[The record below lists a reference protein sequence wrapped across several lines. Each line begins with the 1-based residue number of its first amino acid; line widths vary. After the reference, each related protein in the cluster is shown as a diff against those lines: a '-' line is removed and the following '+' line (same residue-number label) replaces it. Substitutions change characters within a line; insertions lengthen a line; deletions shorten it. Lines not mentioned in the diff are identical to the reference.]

1 MERAPRA
8 LAALMVVAQL
18 APAIARAD
26 DQSEAKALFSRGVD
40 AYGRGKYDAA
50 LEAFKASYRLRAV
63 PVVLFNIAETYVALD
78 AFDDAMT
85 YLGLLEA
92 STPVDSV
99 DSAQRDQVAQLR
111 ERIKRA
117 SGTLRVIAPEGATVV
132 VDGRDGGVAA
142 LRPVFLP
149 AGQHT
154 LSVSHPDF
162 APMQQRVRVAAGEAA
177 LVDAKLPPKP
187 RDANVRVVVRPDATV
202 LVDGRTPQ
210 SQRRD
215 GSAVVFTVRP
225 GWHELSV
232 AKPGMTSFEAVLDF
246 KPGDSHEVRATLLP
260 SQPRPFTS
268 SPAFWAGVGIV
279 AGGLLGYALARSTQ

>member
-1 MERAPRA
+1 MLVA
-8 LAALMVVAQL
+8 AQL
-18 APAIARAD
+18 APAIAHAD
-26 DQSEAKALFSRGVD
+26 DPSDARALFSRGVD
-40 AYGRGKYDAA
+40 AYGRGKYDVA
-50 LEAFKASYRLRAV
+50 LEAFKGSYRLRAV

-92 STPVDSV
+92 SAPVDAV

-117 SGTLRVIAPEGATVV
+117 SGTLRVLAPEGATVV
-132 VDGRDGGVAA
+132 IDGRDGGVAA

-154 LSVSHPDF
+154 LSISHPDF
-162 APMQQRVRVAAGEAA
+162 SPLQQRVRVAAGEAA
-177 LVDAKLPPKP
+177 LVEAKLPPKP
-187 RDANVRVVVRPDATV
+187 RDANVRVVVRPEATV
-202 LVDGRTPQ
+202 LVDGRTPTN
-210 SQRRD
+210 QRRD
-215 GSAVVFTVRP
+215 GSAVIFSVRP

-232 AKPGMTSFEAVLDF
+232 SRPGMTSFEAVLDLR
-246 KPGDSHEVRATLLP
+246 PGDSHEIRATLLP

-268 SPAFWAGVGIV
+268 SPWFWAGVGV
-279 AGGLLGYALARSTQ
+279 LAGGVLGYTLAKSAQ